1 MRRAPAG
8 AEPGPV
14 LLARS
19 PLDSSATTLHHAQ
32 RGPHFALTVQSHQRG
47 RATGSG
53 GAQPRRA
60 QPPYFVALLAIG
72 AVALLHGLDI
82 TLGGQSDEQADVGT
96 GATAVG
102 AAARMALHARAA
114 GAVGPTAVIAT
125 PPLLQPPGTT
135 PAAGGAPIPDSVP
148 LVPLLSPSPAASP
161 SATGSASPASS
172 PTPSVSPA
180 LSATPSG
187 GAKPAAR
194 GAPGSLLRRVA
205 AARNASSLLSVVTD
219 AGVKLLT
226 AMLAGR
232 SPRTGERVDVI
243 LPPTESKLVR
253 WSERPLLPV
262 PLREVQCDTV
272 AD

>member
-60 QPPYFVALLAIG
+60 QPPYFV
-72 AVALLHGLDI
+72 

-226 AMLAGR
+226 VMLAGR
-232 SPRTGERVDVI
+232 SPRTGKRVDVI